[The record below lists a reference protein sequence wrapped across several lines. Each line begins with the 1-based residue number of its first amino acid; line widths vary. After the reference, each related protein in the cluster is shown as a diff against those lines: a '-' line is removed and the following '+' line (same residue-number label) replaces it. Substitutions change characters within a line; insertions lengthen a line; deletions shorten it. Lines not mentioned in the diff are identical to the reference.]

1 METTKVPLVF
11 NLLWWQQFYLNPF
24 LYVLQDLYFTLNAL
38 YIYIKEKE
46 RKERREMI
54 NVQRILMNDAPE
66 LDIWA

>member
-1 METTKVPLVF
+1 MLQNDIKRQMRF
-11 NLLWWQQFYLNPF
+11 AGFIFYIICF
-24 LYVLQDLYFTLNAL
+24 V

>member
-1 METTKVPLVF
+1 M
-11 NLLWWQQFYLNPF
+11 
-24 LYVLQDLYFTLNAL
+24 LQNDIKRQMRFAGFIFTLYAL
-38 YIYIKEKE
+38 YIYLKEKE